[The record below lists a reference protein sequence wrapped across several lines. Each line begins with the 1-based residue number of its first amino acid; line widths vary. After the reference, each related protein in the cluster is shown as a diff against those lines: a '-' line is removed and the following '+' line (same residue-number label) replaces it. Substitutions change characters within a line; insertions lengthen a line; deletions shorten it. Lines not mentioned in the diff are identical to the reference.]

1 MTMAGSITLREAI
14 ESDLPAILALLAQPA
29 LESGGVPDLAAA
41 RGIFARMKNYPS
53 YRLFGAERDGALVG
67 TYALLVMENLAHGG
81 TPSAIVEQV
90 MVAPDQQGFGV
101 GTAMMRHALE
111 QARNAGCY
119 KVTLSSSLKRAGA
132 HAFYDG
138 LGFARHGYSF
148 LTLLDGEG
156 AA

>member
-1 MTMAGSITLREAI
+1 MTLAPSICVRDAI
-14 ESDLPAILALLAQPA
+14 EADLPAVLALIADPA
-29 LESGGVPDLAAA
+29 LDNGGVPDLATAH
-41 RGIFARMKNYPS
+41 GIFARMQSYPF
-53 YRLFGAERDGALVG
+53 YRLFVAECGDRLVG

-90 MVAPDQQGFGV
+90 MVAPDQQGTGV

-111 QARNAGCY
+111 EARRAGCY
-119 KVTLSSSLKRAGA
+119 KATLSSSLKRAGA

-148 LTLLDGEG
+148 QTVLDGE
-156 AA
+156 AAA